1 MWETILSI
9 VMTVLTVV
17 VTIIS
22 YYLSVKKL
30 IQEEALKA
38 INIAEELDLLGEEK
52 MAVAVDAVYK
62 VLPLPAK
69 AFVTKS
75 MLEITIQAVFDQ
87 VKAFA
92 EKQVKE

>member
-17 VTIIS
+17 VTVIS

-38 INIAEELDLLGEEK
+38 INIAEELDLIGEEK
-52 MAVAVDAVYK
+52 MAVAVESVYS
-62 VLPLPAK
+62 VLPAPAK
-69 AFVTKS
+69 AFISKAMIQVTV
-75 MLEITIQAVFDQ
+75 QAVFDQ
-87 VKAFA
+87 VKEFA
-92 EKQVKE
+92 EKQVKG